1 LRPRLEGRDVED
13 VREERRAHWNKLIA
27 EQEASG
33 LTIQAFCKQR
43 GIGVHSFYSWRR
55 RLRKSESVQFALL
68 KTVARRGAQSPIEL
82 YLPGGER
89 LCIPNGADAVTLRGV
104 LDALRS

>member
-1 LRPRLEGRDVED
+1 
-13 VREERRAHWNKLIA
+13 VREERRTYWTKLIS

-33 LTIQAFCKQR
+33 ATIQAFCKRR

-55 RLRKSESVQFALL
+55 RLRKAEPAQFALL
-68 KTVARRGAQSPIEL
+68 KTVATRGSQSPIEL

-89 LCIPNGADAVTLRGV
+89 LCIANDVNVAMLRRV